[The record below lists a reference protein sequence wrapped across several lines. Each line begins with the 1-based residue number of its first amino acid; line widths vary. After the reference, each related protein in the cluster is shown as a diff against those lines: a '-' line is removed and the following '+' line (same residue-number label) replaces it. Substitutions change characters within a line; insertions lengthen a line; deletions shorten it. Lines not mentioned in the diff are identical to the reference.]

1 MATKAPAAQKA
12 SWVPGTLYAVDG
24 GEGWFYYGQ
33 VAPDRHSIGFF
44 RFRSSDRV
52 DASAVVAHPLM
63 CRIGIMRP
71 SLGKAVRAGC
81 WTQFGK
87 HPQHPDFFKPWGMV
101 QCPVGTNKVRAE
113 VRQDSPTGPSVLVR
127 EWHTRND
134 DPEIQDFEVMAAWDA
149 MAHIPGRLKAD
160 YGAEPADWH
169 VGGPLWRYRQV
180 RQEYA
185 RRFPQPWHQLPID

>member
-1 MATKAPAAQKA
+1 
-12 SWVPGTLYAVDG
+12 
-24 GEGWFYYGQ
+24 
-33 VAPDRHSIGFF
+33 
-44 RFRSSDRV
+44 
-52 DASAVVAHPLM
+52 VAH
-63 CRIGIMRP
+63 
-71 SLGKAVRAGC
+71 A
-81 WTQFGK
+81 
-87 HPQHPDFFKPWGMV
+87 
-101 QCPVGTNKVRAE
+101 
-113 VRQDSPTGPSVLVR
+113 
-127 EWHTRND
+127 ND